1 MIEKKLYS
9 TGLWGLYAG
18 LILAIHLKIV
28 EAVTGVRV
36 YTLLLNVDYLPIAK
50 TVQFVEPVEVLFH
63 LLVSVFLSI
72 LLFYIMF
79 RMKITSMSKV
89 LSFTVVVNI
98 LIAIA
103 YFPMT
108 TLSERTPEITDYIA
122 LAHWIFAHIVY
133 GIALGLMLYRSL
145 KK

>member
-28 EAVTGVRV
+28 EAVTGERV
-36 YTLLLNVDYLPIAK
+36 YTLLLNVDYLPIAN

-63 LLVSVFLSI
+63 LIVSVFLSI
-72 LLFYIMF
+72 LLFYIMY
-79 RMKITSMSKV
+79 RMKITSRSKV
-89 LSFTVVVNI
+89 LSFTVAVNI

-103 YFPMT
+103 YFPLT
-108 TLSERTPEITDYIA
+108 SLSEKTPEITDYIA

-133 GIALGLMLYRSL
+133 GIALGLMLHRSL

>member
-28 EAVTGVRV
+28 EAVTGEKV
-36 YTLLLNVDYLPIAK
+36 YTLLLNVDYLPIAN

-79 RMKITSMSKV
+79 RIKITSMSKV

-108 TLSERTPEITDYIA
+108 TLSEKTPEITDYIA

-133 GIALGLMLYRSL
+133 GIALGLMLHRSL